1 VKLVYLLRHA
11 KSSWSDSG
19 LSDAD
24 RPLAPR
30 GRRAAASLARHL
42 PREDIRPELVLCSP
56 ARRTVETFERIAPA
70 FGEGVTLLVDDE
82 LYGAS
87 SEELVHRIRAVP
99 ETVSSVMIIGHNP
112 GLHDLAI
119 LLAGDGEQS
128 ALERLRA
135 KLPTGAL
142 VTLAV
147 PNGTWRELETGRAR
161 VVGFV
166 VPKELI

>member
-1 VKLVYLLRHA
+1 MKLLYVLRHA

-19 LSDAD
+19 LPDSE
-24 RPLAPR
+24 RPLSPR

-42 PREDIRPELVLCSP
+42 RTEHIRPELVLCSP

-70 FGEGVTLLVDDE
+70 FGEGVRLLVDDE

-87 SEELVHRIRAVP
+87 SEELVHRLQAVP

-112 GLHDLAI
+112 GLQNLAI
-119 LLAGDGEQS
+119 LLAGDDEPRT
-128 ALERLRA
+128 LERLRT
-135 KLPTGAL
+135 KFPTGAL
-142 VTLAV
+142 VTLAI
-147 PNGTWRELETGRAR
+147 PNDAWRGLEAGRAR
-161 VVGFV
+161 VVGFI